1 MPAAQNTSNESRGVG
16 ARLAVG
22 QHVKNKMT
30 ARPQVFVYPPQN
42 QRQLANSEEVIQ
54 RKGIRSRQIHLAR
67 QPQAADVFEQEAD
80 VGRAAIARGNP
91 EHSRRRI
98 NPKNRD
104 SPTPAQIAREE
115 SGPAADIQRSIKGY
129 SIRPHK
135 SLKGISGANEIP
147 DSRRSIIDGGN
158 SAVGANDTRA
168 RDLRGRR
175 HGVAG

>member
-22 QHVKNKMT
+22 QHIENKMT

-54 RKGIRSRQIHLAR
+54 RKGIRGRQIHLAR
-67 QPQAADVFEQEAD
+67 QPQAPDVFEQEAD

-91 EHSRRRI
+91 EHFRRRI

-115 SGPAADIQRSIKGY
+115 PGPAAEPTRIGPVFSNTNVWHATLLPAASTSSGVLI
-129 SIRPHK
+129 P
-135 SLKGISGANEIP
+135 SLIPSGLLHLI
-147 DSRRSIIDGGN
+147 
-158 SAVGANDTRA
+158 
-168 RDLRGRR
+168 
-175 HGVAG
+175 

>member
-80 VGRAAIARGNP
+80 VGRAAIARATR
-91 EHSRRRI
+91 EHSRRQTT
-98 NPKNRD
+98 PKTGA
-104 SPTPAQIAREE
+104 PQPPPKIAREE
-115 SGPAADIQRSIKGY
+115 PGPAPDIQRSNKGY
-129 SIRPHK
+129 TIHPHK
-135 SLKGISGANEIP
+135 TPKGFSGANKIRDP
-147 DSRRSIIDGGN
+147 RRSIIDG
-158 SAVGANDTRA
+158 
-168 RDLRGRR
+168 
-175 HGVAG
+175 